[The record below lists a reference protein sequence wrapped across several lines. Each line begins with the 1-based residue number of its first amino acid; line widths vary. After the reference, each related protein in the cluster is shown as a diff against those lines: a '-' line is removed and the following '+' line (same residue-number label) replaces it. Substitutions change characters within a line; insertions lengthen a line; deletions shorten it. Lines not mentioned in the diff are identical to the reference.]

1 MTRRIFFV
9 SEPGPRPSQDA
20 ADGPMLARWTPK
32 TPTKKTEALAGG
44 STTTHDRGGGR
55 EGGREGGSLDCRLC
69 GLRDEAMR
77 KIQWV

>member
-55 EGGREGGSLDCRLC
+55 EGGREGHSIVDCV
-69 GLRDEAMR
+69 G
-77 KIQWV
+77 